1 MKRSVLL
8 MLLLILVQSCNPKDN
23 STETNIEE
31 DSVDVDVNI
40 GASRLDSILVFQE
53 RVLENGDK
61 YAYEELRIIALDLP
75 PDDFFFWAFT
85 MANKYDYSPAYTDV
99 FKYLL
104 EANRCDLLSIDSL
117 DTRTKELALEYLK
130 KGSIRGDEEA
140 KEILAE
146 ME

>member
-1 MKRSVLL
+1 
-8 MLLLILVQSCNPKDN
+8 
-23 STETNIEE
+23 
-31 DSVDVDVNI
+31 
-40 GASRLDSILVFQE
+40 
-53 RVLENGDK
+53 
-61 YAYEELRIIALDLP
+61 
-75 PDDFFFWAFT
+75 